1 MGFWAL
7 VGDAEPCRHRGL
19 DGHTRL
25 GSRQCVVAVRVSCVG
40 LVTGILL
47 AGCGTAKTAS
57 PSSLVPRSTLP
68 VTVTTPTLLVTPTT
82 TPTSCGKRIVAPE
95 NCLVALSFIDDEQG
109 FGLYQSQTGSRT
121 PLTLVGT
128 RDAGRTWRVISEAPR
143 AFDGYYRPTLLFTN
157 FLDGFMF
164 DDAEGFFAT
173 YDGGLTWS
181 QVMLPG
187 HMENLA
193 VSSGVLWV
201 VLSSCPLGSSANAPC
216 GLGIEKSTDSGRS
229 WQTLRGLPT
238 APFEEGQLTLVSPRR
253 AFLLGVHNPTLL
265 ELPDE
270 LYATTDGGATWTT
283 RTLPCPTQYRSGG
296 FLDEAALSNALW
308 LLCGSEG
315 SAGHQGVIIYRS
327 TDDGASWLGE
337 SSCELA
343 GLPTGVRSG
352 APCASQEDFMALSS
366 TKAFDLSIDGGLMLT
381 TDGGV
386 TWGPVRSSTLHI
398 PPGFLGSLDFANPEV
413 GWAAFWVT
421 VGSYPGLWQTTD
433 GGGIW
438 SPV

>member
-1 MGFWAL
+1 
-7 VGDAEPCRHRGL
+7 V
-19 DGHTRL
+19 
-25 GSRQCVVAVRVSCVG
+25 
-40 LVTGILL
+40 
-47 AGCGTAKTAS
+47 AGCGTAKATT
-57 PSSLVPRSTLP
+57 PSTSVPRSTLP
-68 VTVTTPTLLVTPTT
+68 VTTTTPTLPIAPTT
-82 TPTSCGKRIVAPE
+82 TPTSCGERIVAPE
-95 NCLVALSFIDDEQG
+95 NCLVALSFIDDEHG

-128 RDAGRTWRVISEAPR
+128 KDAGHTWHVISQAPG
-143 AFDGYYRPTLLFTN
+143 AFGGSYRPTLLFTN

-173 YDGGLTWS
+173 YDGGFTWS

-187 HMENLA
+187 HIEDLA
-193 VSSGVLWV
+193 VSNGMLWA
-201 VLSSCPLGSSANAPC
+201 VLSSCPRGSSATVLC
-216 GLGIEKSTDSGRS
+216 GLGIETSTDSGRS
-229 WQTLRGLPT
+229 WQTLTRLPKT
-238 APFEEGQLTLVSPRR
+238 PFEEGRLALVSPRT
-253 AFLLGVHNPTLL
+253 AFLLGVHDLTSLD
-265 ELPDE
+265 LPDE

-296 FLDEAALSNALW
+296 FLDEAPSSNALW

-315 SAGHQGVIIYRS
+315 SAGQQGVIIYRS
-327 TDDGASWLGE
+327 TDDGTSWLGE

-352 APCASQEDFMALSS
+352 SPCASQENFVAMSS
-366 TKAFDLSIDGGLMLT
+366 TKALDLSIDGGLMLT

-386 TWGPVRSSTLHI
+386 IWSSVRSSTPHI

-421 VGSYPGLWQTTD
+421 VGSYAGLWRTTD
-433 GGGIW
+433 GGEMW
-438 SPV
+438 SPVSHGT